1 MLAAVKGNECG
12 IWLERFVHEGK
23 LLKEHKAKLAMV
35 LVTPGMWEVV
45 SREAWQ
51 VSICSAKMQSSQAAL
66 VWPIVLLPMPLL
78 VYCHTCK

>member
-1 MLAAVKGNECG
+1 
-12 IWLERFVHEGK
+12 
-23 LLKEHKAKLAMV
+23 MV

-51 VSICSAKMQSSQAAL
+51 VSICSTKMQSSQAAL

-78 VYCHTCK
+78 VYCHTCKQCGHVGGWKFVQEQSIGVVALPF